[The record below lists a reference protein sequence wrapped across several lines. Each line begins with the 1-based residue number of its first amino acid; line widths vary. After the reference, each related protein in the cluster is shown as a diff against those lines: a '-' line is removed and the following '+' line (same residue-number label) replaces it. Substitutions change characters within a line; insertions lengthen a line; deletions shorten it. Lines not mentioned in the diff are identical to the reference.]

1 VQGMKANVRHLEIV
15 GNNLYLSSNRLGYVQ
30 KCNVVDMILSLKNSK
45 KSLYSFKRWSSAYVG
60 IGARTIS
67 VTKDG
72 KYIFTAVNNEK
83 KIVVVRSSDMKVVSK
98 INADPYPVGMALS
111 KYETRLMVTAQGK
124 GDQGGNSVTVYSIDY
139 Q

>member
-1 VQGMKANVRHLEIV
+1 M
-15 GNNLYLSSNRLGYVQ
+15 
-30 KCNVVDMILSLKNSK
+30 
-45 KSLYSFKRWSSAYVG
+45 
-60 IGARTIS
+60 
-67 VTKDG
+67 
-72 KYIFTAVNNEK
+72 
-83 KIVVVRSSDMKVVSK
+83 